1 MKLAGVTMKDAT
13 ELLMRIIAY
22 EIKYDNLMR
31 NSLKED
37 ELTILRL
44 QNKTRVLE
52 KVIEVRKQ
60 LIEEYRGYIKVIS
73 EVAYTRMR
81 LVPSTKHQMN
91 TDSSTTKIIRS
102 LENQA

>member
-1 MKLAGVTMKDAT
+1 MKDAT
-13 ELLMRIIAY
+13 ELLMHLLVINIAH
-22 EIKYDNLMR
+22 ETKYVKSMCH
-31 NSLKED
+31 SLKED
-37 ELTILRL
+37 KLTILRL

-81 LVPSTKHQMN
+81 LVSSTKHQMN
-91 TDSSTTKIIRS
+91 TNSSTTKIIRS